1 MARRIT
7 AIAFIFVCTTIAW
20 MVLGSTLFIRS
31 NTADSMLRGR
41 VQSTWGAAHEQFPP
55 SATWEEPST
64 TTETVTENG
73 RLVTR
78 TAPHSTSVPLPLEQ
92 SRIQVNLQLQH
103 RQKGLRWF
111 STYGVD
117 FDGRYTFRNP
127 GDQPREVRFALR
139 FPTQQALYDNLTF
152 TVDGAPIARVS
163 SRDTLRGTATVPAG
177 GTAVLR
183 VGYRSQGLDSWSY
196 RFGGDVAEAR
206 DFDLRMRTNF
216 AAVDFPDNSLSPTA
230 KVRQGDGWDLT
241 WSYRSLLSGFR
252 IAMVMPEHVQ
262 PGPLAARISY
272 FAPVSLFFFFFLMWI
287 LTTLRRI
294 ELHPMNYFFLAAAFF
309 AFHLLLAYL
318 VDHVSIHVAFVLASI
333 VSIALVVSYLRIVIG
348 ARFAIVEAGLAQ
360 LLYLV
365 LFSYAFFF
373 EGWTGLTVTIGA
385 ILTLFLIMQMTAR
398 IKWAEAFS
406 PTPGIPAAAPR

>member
-1 MARRIT
+1 MASRIT
-7 AIAFIFVCTTIAW
+7 AIVFIFVCTTIAW
-20 MVLGSTLFIRS
+20 MVLGSTLLLRS
-31 NTADSMLRGR
+31 NASDSMLRGR

-55 SATWEEPST
+55 TATWEEPGT
-64 TTETVTENG
+64 TTESVTENG
-73 RLVTR
+73 RVVTR
-78 TAPHSTSVPLPLEQ
+78 SAPRWTSVPLPLEQ
-92 SRIQVNLQLQH
+92 SRVQVNLQLQH

-127 GDQPREVRFALR
+127 GDQPRQVSFALR
-139 FPTQQALYDNLTF
+139 FPTPQALYDNLTF
-152 TVDGAPIARVS
+152 TMDGAPIARTS

-230 KVRQGDGWDLT
+230 KVRQGNGWDLT

-294 ELHPMNYFFLAAAFF
+294 ELHPMNYFFLAAA
-309 AFHLLLAYL
+309 
-318 VDHVSIHVAFVLASI
+318 SSP
-333 VSIALVVSYLRIVIG
+333 S
-348 ARFAIVEAGLAQ
+348 
-360 LLYLV
+360 
-365 LFSYAFFF
+365 
-373 EGWTGLTVTIGA
+373 TCC
-385 ILTLFLIMQMTAR
+385 
-398 IKWAEAFS
+398 S
-406 PTPGIPAAAPR
+406 PTWWTTSRSTSRSCSPRSSRSRWW